1 MSVLDPFEKAVLQ
14 IKRERGV
21 GLPKKNKDDFF
32 GWNQDFEKQLPD
44 LYPFFHTGCAL
55 TQVGLVSVVKAI
67 ELAPNPEYS
76 RYDRMY
82 NIAQAYTDGYA
93 LRDEEMK
100 AFFEKGERQAEQ
112 YNLQAFK
119 QELHK
124 IKDYYNYWHNIA
136 KKWRFGLLDRMVEN
150 FSDEEIEQ
158 TLEPMIYDR
167 LNRSFFLSKV
177 NGRDCK
183 FSVAYNLGDTGRT
196 QNVLDANMESFRN
209 GSKLAR
215 QAWAEEL
222 GVSYEEANQLA
233 AMQPANNEPTKV
245 SHLLATYGTHEEY
258 EARKARETQSYK
270 AGNQAESNQ
279 DSNKESIDKFIN
291 NNCETELPMDFE
303 AQESLNSR
311 SCEPSQLSDSDS
323 VTSELDDEHRVTKAN
338 PGLPKLGLFA
348 NSQNTEEHDSLDYND
363 VDDRQFNEPGTPV

>member
-1 MSVLDPFEKAVLQ
+1 MSLPVTFEDVVFQ
-14 IKRERGV
+14 IRKERNV
-21 GLPKKNKDDFF
+21 SLPQKNKNNFF
-32 GWNQDFEKQLPD
+32 SRWNEDFEEQLPV
-44 LYPFFHTGCAL
+44 LYPLLQGCSYLAYI
-55 TQVGLVSVVKAI
+55 GIISLVEGI
-67 ELAPNPEYS
+67 RLAQSPEYS

-93 LRDEEMK
+93 LRNEELE
-100 AFFEKGERQAEQ
+100 AFIENGERQAERH
-112 YNLQAFK
+112 NLQAFK
-119 QELHK
+119 QELNK

-136 KKWRFGLLDRMVEN
+136 QKWKFGLLDRMVEN

-158 TLEPMIYDR
+158 TLEPMIFQR
-167 LNRSFFLSKV
+167 LERKYFRKDDY
-177 NGRDCK
+177 R
-183 FSVAYNLGDTGRT
+183 FSIAYNLGGADRA
-196 QNVLDANMESFRN
+196 QKVLEANMQSFRN